1 VNSVNIKILINKSKV
16 IIKKVGNKKLIFEN
30 KRLHDADKVAQ
41 PIHIKRIQSF
51 MTPSFPQVIGYIEQ
65 NLKSK
70 ISPEI

>member
-1 VNSVNIKILINKSKV
+1 M